1 MMKKIKNIQQLK
13 SVKKKLAH
21 RQAELEKLI
30 RYDWLDVK
38 QSLQPGN
45 MGQSILNS
53 ALKSMNEKKGG
64 GLFADSISQI
74 AAGITRDAI
83 VKAGEKI
90 RRWFKKS

>member
-1 MMKKIKNIQQLK
+1 MKKIKNIQQLK
-13 SVKKKLAH
+13 SVKKKLAQ
-21 RQAELEKLI
+21 RRAELEKAI

-53 ALKSMNEKKGG
+53 VLKGKTEKTGNG
-64 GLFADSISQI
+64 FVAESISQI
-74 AAGITRDAI
+74 AAGITRDA
-83 VKAGEKI
+83 VMKAEEKI